1 MASHQRIRFTV
12 LINDYFLV
20 IALALAI
27 IAAGGAWMTYTTAV
41 NPGTH
46 AEQRVVSSWHVD
58 GTFNY
63 SATVVE
69 DSPIFDRGDVRANRR
84 FYITNAT
91 PKLDGTFRF
100 QFGGTTGNA
109 TVTTQVIL
117 VNYAETKKE
126 NIRIWEVST
135 PLKKSQKHITSK
147 NTSTTNFTVDADT
160 IRDLKRRLVNRH
172 GSLYRVSDMSSS
184 VNVTTRINGT
194 ISGNRVQRVFTYS
207 LPINGTKDYYVVEQ
221 PKKPQQEI
229 TVTQRVIVP
238 DDPSMLSIVA
248 AIASLVVPLAALIAL
263 VYGRQTDRFAVPQ
276 KARVDARSAKL
287 RSEFDEWVTQG
298 TVAAA
303 NDRTTVSVGSLEGL
317 VDVAIDSGQRA
328 IKDEETG
335 VYVVLDTDTRYQF
348 TPEWTVNGNGDHESL
363 VTKNGTGTARDE
375 ENKKIEESIR
385 KGKLTEN
392 EETTTEKEIEQKEE
406 IEGGED
412 TPGTET
418 TEVESEEAINVET
431 EQTEEKNRGKK
442 AAKYKERTGESLQ
455 RFTDALIARLP
466 PRIRVRMIGAFR
478 DDRVTTLRKSGVP
491 ADDLITYVEEG
502 YDIQRIDN
510 LLKRGISP
518 DNLKE
523 YLGETN
529 DPELEEADESNQE
542 ETDQNDPDQEEMD
555 GSEQTETDGS
565 ESGKSDESDREETD
579 EPEQK
584 REQRHP

>member
-1 MASHQRIRFTV
+1 MASHQRTRFTV

-20 IALALAI
+20 IALALTV
-27 IAAGGAWMTYTTAV
+27 IAAGGAWMTYTTAI

-46 AEQRVVSSWHVD
+46 AEQHVVSSWHVN
-58 GTFNY
+58 GTFDY

-69 DSPIFDRGDVRANRR
+69 DSPIFDRGDVRADRT

-100 QFGGTTGNA
+100 RLGGTTGNA
-109 TVTTQVIL
+109 TVTTQVML

-126 NIRIWEVST
+126 NIRIWEIST
-135 PLKKSQKHITSK
+135 PLKKNKERITSK
-147 NTSTTNFTVDADT
+147 NTVTTNFTVDADT

-172 GSLYRVSDMSSS
+172 GSLYRVADMSSA

-207 LPINGTKDYYVVEQ
+207 LPINSTKDYYVVEQ

-238 DDPSMLSIVA
+238 DDPSMVSIIAVV
-248 AIASLVVPLAALIAL
+248 ASLVVPLGALIAL
-263 VYGRQTDRFAVPQ
+263 VYGRHTDRFDVPQ
-276 KARVDARSAKL
+276 KARAEAQRAKL

-303 NDRTTVSVGSLEGL
+303 NGRTTISVDSLEGL

-328 IKDEETG
+328 IEDEETG

-348 TPEWTVNGNGDHESL
+348 TPEWSVNGNGDHETL
-363 VTKNGTGTARDE
+363 VTKNGTATDRDE
-375 ENKKIEESIR
+375 ENKTIEESIR
-385 KGKLTEN
+385 KEKLTGN
-392 EETTTEKEIEQKEE
+392 EEVATEKAITEVEQTEE
-406 IEGGED
+406 TERD

-418 TEVESEEAINVET
+418 IEVGPKEEINAET
-431 EQTEEKNRGKK
+431 EETGGKNRG
-442 AAKYKERTGESLQ
+442 ANYKERTGESLQ
-455 RFTDALIARLP
+455 RFTDALIAHLP
-466 PRIRVRMIGAFR
+466 PIARVRMIGAFR
-478 DDRVTTLRKSGVP
+478 DDRVTSLRKSGVP
-491 ADDLITYVEEG
+491 ADDIITYVEEG

-518 DNLKE
+518 GNLKE
-523 YLGETN
+523 YLDQTN

-542 ETDQNDPDQEEMD
+542 ETDQNDPDKEEVD
-555 GSEQTETDGS
+555 DSEQNGTDGS
-565 ESGKSDESDREETD
+565 ESGKSDEPREESD

-584 REQRHP
+584 REQRSP